1 MSGACLPGRF
11 WLLQTAAAGADIK
24 KLALHEPPFVVDVE
38 GHKSPEHFAS
48 QVGRIGTKE
57 ELQDVIYVDYPSN

>member
-38 GHKSPEHFAS
+38 GHKSPEHFAARW
-48 QVGRIGTKE
+48 GE
-57 ELQDVIYVDYPSN
+57 